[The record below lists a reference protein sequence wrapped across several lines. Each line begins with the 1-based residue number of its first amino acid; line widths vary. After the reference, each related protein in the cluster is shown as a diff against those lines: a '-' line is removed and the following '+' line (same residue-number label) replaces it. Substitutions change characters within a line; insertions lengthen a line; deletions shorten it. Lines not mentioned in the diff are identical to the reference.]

1 VSYKGGIF
9 LRNVR
14 FGSKAD
20 ILVVSHHVRFT
31 PKADIARH
39 IRDVSPGVS
48 LVSLSWLKAL
58 GTEHRSRNW
67 SGEELDKR
75 FRHLWHFG
83 VSANPSGEEC
93 RAGELP
99 RKRAKNSSSLSLW
112 KRSFCASPSASSTP
126 SVVQDLY

>member
-1 VSYKGGIF
+1 MSYKGGIF

-39 IRDVSPGVS
+39 IRDVSPAVS

-58 GTEHRSRNW
+58 GTKHRHGDRS
-67 SGEELDKR
+67 SEELDKR
-75 FRHLWHFG
+75 FRRLRYFG
-83 VSANPSGEEC
+83 GGANPGGEEC
-93 RAGELP
+93 RAGKLP

-112 KRSFCASPSASSTP
+112 KRSFCASPSASSAP